1 MNFTLDH
8 LLPHTGK
15 MRLVDEVLSFEGETV
30 KLRLVVRDDG
40 VFNDPDLNGD
50 IAAYVGIEYMAQ
62 AVAAHI
68 GLSLQRD
75 GDTKRTGF
83 LLGTRLYE
91 SNVTSFKPGTELVL
105 TAERL
110 FISPEGLGV
119 YDCSIDGPGVQVTA
133 KINGYLPKDD
143 ETFWSTV
150 AGHE

>member
-1 MNFTLDH
+1 MNFALDG

-30 KLRLVVRDDG
+30 TLRLVVRDDG
-40 VFNDPDLNGD
+40 LFNDPRLGGD
-50 IAAYVGIEYMAQ
+50 IAAHVGIEYMAQ

-75 GDTKRTGF
+75 GDVKRTGF

-91 SNVTSFKPGTELVL
+91 SNVNSFKPGTELLL

-119 YDCSIDGPGVQVTA
+119 YDCTIDGPGVRVTA
-133 KINGYLPKDD
+133 KINGFLPKDD

-150 AGHE
+150 AGDQ